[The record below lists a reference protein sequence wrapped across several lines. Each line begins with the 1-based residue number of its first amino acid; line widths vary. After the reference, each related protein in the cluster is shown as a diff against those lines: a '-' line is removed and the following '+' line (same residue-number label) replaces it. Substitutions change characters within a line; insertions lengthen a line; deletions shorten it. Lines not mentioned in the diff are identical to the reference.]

1 MNHRAVDEDVYR
13 FEGATSVETALRQ
26 SGGLAPGDDSSAES
40 IRVAGR
46 VLARRDAGGVV
57 FADLHDQTGRLQL
70 IAERDRGDAC
80 DALAAARIGDWI
92 GVDGTATMSRRGE
105 PSLRVAAITPLA
117 RTHRPFPDTWHG
129 LADPDARYRQR
140 HLDLWVSPDARRIL
154 RARSAIE
161 RQLRLT
167 LWDLGF
173 DEVTTPMLQPI
184 HGGAN
189 ARPFVTHH
197 NALGINLFLRVAPE
211 LYLKR
216 LVVGGCEQVFELGRV
231 FRNEGIS
238 PRHNPE
244 FTILEAYQAY
254 SDLSDM
260 IRLCERLIVDAAI
273 AVGGAAAGF
282 WDGREIDLAPP
293 WRVAAMD
300 ELVEERTGA
309 WLGLDRPEAEVR
321 AAALELGVELDPRVG
336 PGRILVE
343 AFEQLVEPDLH
354 DPVFVTDHPQET
366 SPLARQHRERPGYT
380 ERFELFIGGV
390 EMCNAFS
397 ELNDPVDQ
405 LDRFLEQARERDAG
419 DDEAMVVD
427 RDYVQALEAG
437 LPPTGGLGIG
447 VDRLVMLLTGAR
459 TIRDVV
465 AFPTLRPLATATRV
479 GGDASDR

>member
-1 MNHRAVDEDVYR
+1 MNDRTAHRDVYR
-13 FEGATSVETALRQ
+13 YEGARPLDDVRQ
-26 SGGLAPGDDSSAES
+26 RCQGLAPGEDDRNEH

-46 VLARRDAGGVV
+46 VLARRDGGGVV
-57 FADLHDQTGRLQL
+57 FADLHDQSGRLQL

-80 DALAAARIGDWI
+80 DELATTRVGDWI
-92 GVDGTATMSRRGE
+92 GVDGSRTMSRRGE
-105 PSLRVAAITPLA
+105 PSLRVAAVTPLA
-117 RTHRPFPDTWHG
+117 RAEQPFPDTWHG

-161 RQLRLT
+161 RRLRLT
-167 LWDLGF
+167 LWDLGCE
-173 DEVTTPMLQPI
+173 EVTTPMLQPI

-197 NALGINLFLRVAPE
+197 NALGVDLYLRVAPE

-216 LVVGGCEQVFELGRV
+216 LVIGGCERVFELGRV

-254 SDLSDM
+254 GDLSDM
-260 IRLCERLIVDAAI
+260 IRLCERLIVDGAW
-273 AVGGAAAGF
+273 AVSGTPTGYWA
-282 WDGREIDLAPP
+282 GREIDLTPP
-293 WRVAAMD
+293 WRIAAMD
-300 ELVEERTGA
+300 ELVEEHTGV
-309 WLGLDRPEAEVR
+309 WLGLDRPDAEVR
-321 AAALELGVELDPRVG
+321 ADAVDLGVELDPHFG

-354 DPVFVTDHPQET
+354 DPVFVTDHPRET
-366 SPLARQHRERPGYT
+366 SPLARRHRERPGYT

-405 LDRFLEQARERDAG
+405 LERFLEQVADRDAG

-427 RDYVQALEAG
+427 RDYVHALAAG

-465 AFPTLRPLATATRV
+465 AFPTLRPLPARPEDEPV
-479 GGDASDR
+479 SS